1 MALLE
6 PKTSIIP
13 LNNNKVADQLIANE
27 ILTQAGLQQI
37 AAPKSEVDKVMEEM
51 GWNLREDLGNLR
63 YLTHS
68 AENESTRLQA
78 LRTSL
83 ELRKVL
89 GNVKKEEEEKKGVT
103 FVIQGG
109 NFQLN
114 SILNPER

>member
-6 PKTSIIP
+6 PKAIS
-13 LNNNKVADQLIANE
+13 LNDTKVADQLIANE

-37 AAPKSEVDKVMEEM
+37 AAPRSEVSRVMEEM
-51 GWNLREDLGNLR
+51 GWSLKEDLEDLRNLKR
-63 YLTHS
+63 F

-78 LRTSL
+78 LRTSF
-83 ELRKVL
+83 ELREVL
-89 GNVKKEEEEKKGVT
+89 GNKKKDEEDNKGVT

>member
-6 PKTSIIP
+6 PKTIP
-13 LNNNKVADQLIANE
+13 LNDTKVADQLIANE

-37 AAPKSEVDKVMEEM
+37 AAPRSEVVQVMEAM
-51 GWNLREDLGNLR
+51 GWSVREDLEDLRNLKR
-63 YLTHS
+63 F

-83 ELRKVL
+83 ELRELL
-89 GNVKKEEEEKKGVT
+89 GSKKKEEEVNKGVT